1 MTLERTSIGQ
11 LMSERL
17 ETIAMS
23 SSAQAAAKKMR
34 DKNIS
39 SLIVTDDY
47 NKPVGI
53 VTERD
58 LVRKICVN
66 DTSSSNTKVKDV
78 MSLPLLTIN
87 STASVREAANIMTQ
101 NRVRHVLVIE
111 NNDIS
116 KPLGIVTPSDFAGYL
131 KENLFLDDVNAKIL
145 LQSIQEESRKD

>member
-1 MTLERTSIGQ
+1 
-11 LMSERL
+11 
-17 ETIAMS
+17 MS

-66 DTSSSNTKVKDV
+66 DASSSNTKVKDV

>member
-1 MTLERTSIGQ
+1 MPLERISIGQ
-11 LMSERL
+11 LMSDRL
-17 ETIAMS
+17 ETITMS
-23 SSAQAAAKKMR
+23 SSAQVAAKKMR

-58 LVRKICVN
+58 LVRKICAN
-66 DTSSSNTKVKDV
+66 DASSSNTQIKDV

-87 STASVREAANIMTQ
+87 ATASIGEAANIMTQ

-111 NNDIS
+111 NNDIN

-131 KENLFLDDVNAKIL
+131 KENLYMDDVNAKIL

>member
-66 DTSSSNTKVKDV
+66 DASSSNTKVKDV

>member
-23 SSAQAAAKKMR
+23 GSAQAAAKKMR

-66 DTSSSNTKVKDV
+66 DASSSNTKVKDV

>member
-1 MTLERTSIGQ
+1 MTLERTSIRQ

-66 DTSSSNTKVKDV
+66 DASSSNTKVKDV
-78 MSLPLLTIN
+78 MSLPILTIN

-131 KENLFLDDVNAKIL
+131 KENLFIDDVNAKIL